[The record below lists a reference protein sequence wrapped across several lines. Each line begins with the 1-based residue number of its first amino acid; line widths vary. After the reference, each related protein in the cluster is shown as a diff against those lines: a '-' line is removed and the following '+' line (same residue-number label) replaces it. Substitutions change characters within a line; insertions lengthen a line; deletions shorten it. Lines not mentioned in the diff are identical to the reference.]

1 MKRIIINKPK
11 VFLFLF
17 LIFIF
22 NSGLIIKNFDDTK
35 LIEDKELRIVVYTV
49 KKGDTLWSISENYE
63 YKNKMKF
70 IYDVEKLN
78 NISPYEIK
86 PGYKLAI
93 PIYENK

>member
-17 LIFIF
+17 IIFMF
-22 NSGLIIKNFDDTK
+22 NSGLIIKKDDTIN
-35 LIEDKELRIVVYTV
+35 LMREEEAIIDVYTV
-49 KKGDTLWSISENYE
+49 KEGDTLWTISNKYE

-70 IYDVEKLN
+70 IMDIEKLN
-78 NISPYEIK
+78 SITSYDIK

-93 PIYENK
+93 PINESN

>member
-35 LIEDKELRIVVYTV
+35 LIETKELKIVVYTV

-70 IYDVEKLN
+70 IMDIEKLN
-78 NISPYEIK
+78 SITSYDIK

-93 PIYENK
+93 PINESN

>member
-17 LIFIF
+17 IIFIF
-22 NSGLIIKNFDDTK
+22 NSGLIIKKDDTIN
-35 LIEDKELRIVVYTV
+35 LMREEEAIIDVYTV
-49 KKGDTLWSISENYE
+49 KEGDTLWTISNNYE

-93 PIYENK
+93 PIYESK

>member
-1 MKRIIINKPK
+1 MKRIIINKTK
-11 VFLFLF
+11 VLLFLF
-17 LIFIF
+17 IIFIF
-22 NSGLIIKNFDDTK
+22 NSGLIIKKDESINFMREEEAIID
-35 LIEDKELRIVVYTV
+35 VYTV
-49 KKGDTLWSISENYE
+49 KKGDTLWSISNNYE

-70 IYDVEKLN
+70 INDVEKLN

>member
-11 VFLFLF
+11 VLIFLF

-22 NSGLIIKNFDDTK
+22 NTGLILKDF
-35 LIEDKELRIVVYTV
+35 EDKKLLKDDELRIEVYTV

-70 IYDVEKLN
+70 IMDIEKLN
-78 NISPYEIK
+78 SITSYDIK

-93 PIYENK
+93 PINESN

>member
-22 NSGLIIKNFDDTK
+22 NSGLILKNFDETK
-35 LIEDKELRIVVYTV
+35 LIEDEELRIEVYTV

-70 IYDVEKLN
+70 IMDIEKLN
-78 NISPYEIK
+78 SITSYDIK

-93 PIYENK
+93 PINESN

>member
-11 VFLFLF
+11 VLIFLF

-22 NSGLIIKNFDDTK
+22 NTGLILEDF
-35 LIEDKELRIVVYTV
+35 EDKKLLKDDELRIEVYTV

-70 IYDVEKLN
+70 IMDIEKLN
-78 NISPYEIK
+78 SITSYDIK

-93 PIYENK
+93 PINESN

>member
-17 LIFIF
+17 IIFIF
-22 NSGLIIKNFDDTK
+22 NSGLIIKEVDDINFLKEDDA
-35 LIEDKELRIVVYTV
+35 IIDVYTV
-49 KKGDTLWSISENYE
+49 KKGDTLWTISNNYE

-78 NISPYEIK
+78 KISPYEIK

-93 PIYENK
+93 PVYERK

>member
-22 NSGLIIKNFDDTK
+22 NSGLILKNFDEPK
-35 LIEDKELRIVVYTV
+35 LIEDEELKIEVYTV

-70 IYDVEKLN
+70 IMDIEKLN
-78 NISPYEIK
+78 SITSYDIK

-93 PIYENK
+93 PVN

>member
-11 VFLFLF
+11 VLLFLF
-17 LIFIF
+17 IIFIF
-22 NSGLIIKNFDDTK
+22 NSGLIIKKDESINFMREEEAIID
-35 LIEDKELRIVVYTV
+35 VYTV
-49 KKGDTLWSISENYE
+49 KKGDTLWSISNNYE

-70 IYDVEKLN
+70 INDVEKLN
-78 NISPYEIK
+78 NISSYEIK

>member
-35 LIEDKELRIVVYTV
+35 LIEYKELRIVVYTV
-49 KKGDTLWSISENYE
+49 KNGDTLWSISDNYE

-70 IYDVEKLN
+70 IMDIEKLN
-78 NISPYEIK
+78 SITSYDIK

-93 PIYENK
+93 PINKSN

>member
-11 VFLFLF
+11 VFLFLL

-22 NSGLIIKNFDDTK
+22 NSGLVIKNF
-35 LIEDKELRIVVYTV
+35 EDENSIMQEKNIIQVYTV
-49 KKGDTLWSISENYE
+49 KKGDTLWTISDNYE

-70 IYDVEKLN
+70 IMEIENLN
-78 NISPYEIK
+78 NISSYDIK

-93 PIYENK
+93 PIYKSK

>member
-1 MKRIIINKPK
+1 MREEEAII
-11 VFLFLF
+11 
-17 LIFIF
+17 
-22 NSGLIIKNFDDTK
+22 D
-35 LIEDKELRIVVYTV
+35 VYTV
-49 KKGDTLWSISENYE
+49 KKGDTLWSISNNYE

-70 IYDVEKLN
+70 INDVEKLN